1 MKLSST
7 FALLAAGALLAVA
20 FDLDATQIVAI
31 LNAISV
37 WLAVNE

>member
-7 FALLAAGALLAVA
+7 FALLTAGASLAVA
-20 FDLDATQIVAI
+20 FDLDATQIIAT

-37 WLAVNE
+37 WAAVNE